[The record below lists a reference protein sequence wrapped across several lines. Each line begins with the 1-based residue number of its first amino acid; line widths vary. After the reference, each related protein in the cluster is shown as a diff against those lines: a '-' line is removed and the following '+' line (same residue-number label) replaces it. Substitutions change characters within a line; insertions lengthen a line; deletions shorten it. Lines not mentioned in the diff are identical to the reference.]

1 MLAYSSGQVRALINS
16 VVRIG
21 CHRVDFRGHEHLQTE
36 NQWKKEKPL
45 KPLARH
51 AIQMTA
57 D

>member
-21 CHRVDFRGHEHLQTE
+21 GHEHLQTE